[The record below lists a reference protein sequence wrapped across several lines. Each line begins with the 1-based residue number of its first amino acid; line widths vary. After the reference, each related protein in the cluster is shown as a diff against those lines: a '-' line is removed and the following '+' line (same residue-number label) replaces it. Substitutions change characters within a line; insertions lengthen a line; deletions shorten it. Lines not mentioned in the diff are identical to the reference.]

1 MLNITHASLSFGSQI
16 LCEQLDFTLNNGE
29 IGMLMAPSGAGKST
43 LLKWIAGL
51 SVDGLHATGSIALN
65 HCDVSNLP
73 AEKRRIG
80 FLFQQPYLFPH
91 LNVAENISFGM
102 PASASA
108 SLARREDKIASLLD
122 AADMAGYE
130 ARDSETLSGGQQARI
145 ALLRV
150 VASEPQALL
159 LDEPFASLDDVQRE
173 RMLVLLSSYISELD
187 IPVLMVSHDPRD
199 RNLSIAQPVRT
210 LQLS

>member
-1 MLNITHASLSFGSQI
+1 
-16 LCEQLDFTLNNGE
+16 
-29 IGMLMAPSGAGKST
+29 
-43 LLKWIAGL
+43 
-51 SVDGLHATGSIALN
+51 
-65 HCDVSNLP
+65 
-73 AEKRRIG
+73 
-80 FLFQQPYLFPH
+80 
-91 LNVAENISFGM
+91 M

-130 ARDSETLSGGQQARI
+130 ARDPETLSGGQQARI

-199 RNLSIAQPVRT
+199 RNLSVPQPVRT
-210 LQLS
+210 LQLA